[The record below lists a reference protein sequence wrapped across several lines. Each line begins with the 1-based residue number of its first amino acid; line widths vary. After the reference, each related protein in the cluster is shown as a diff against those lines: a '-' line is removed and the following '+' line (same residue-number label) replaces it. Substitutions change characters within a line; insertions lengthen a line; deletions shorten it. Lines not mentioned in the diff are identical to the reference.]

1 MAPTLRGIHSLPL
14 RGRFQNLSEL
24 HGRHNNALSAFQNPV
39 INFVWYKLPWCH
51 LFKQRL
57 HFFQRTQSGQSG
69 TNPILL
75 FRVTDHS
82 RSHFKNKCRGLR
94 HSATGTHRGQ
104 VPSPP
109 IPENTFIHSKTQQ
122 LWPRM
127 TRWEPLDSRARFS
140 ILTAGFQS
148 PVRLEKVGS
157 GGKRGRED
165 TPHTHMCL
173 GTRRNQC
180 PERPKKLK
188 KKFLPTLV
196 GDSILPISLHLLR
209 SYLTPRQDKY

>member
-24 HGRHNNALSAFQNPV
+24 PGRHNNALSAFQNPV
-39 INFVWYKLPWCH
+39 INFVWDKLPPCH
-51 LFKQRL
+51 LFKQCL

-69 TNPILL
+69 MNPILL

-82 RSHFKNKCRGLR
+82 QSHFKNKCRGLR

-122 LWPRM
+122 LCPRTM
-127 TRWEPLDSRARFS
+127 RWEPLDSRARFS

-148 PVRLEKVGS
+148 PVRLGKVGS
-157 GGKRGRED
+157 
-165 TPHTHMCL
+165 
-173 GTRRNQC
+173 
-180 PERPKKLK
+180 
-188 KKFLPTLV
+188 
-196 GDSILPISLHLLR
+196 
-209 SYLTPRQDKY
+209 

>member
-1 MAPTLRGIHSLPL
+1 M
-14 RGRFQNLSEL
+14 
-24 HGRHNNALSAFQNPV
+24 
-39 INFVWYKLPWCH
+39 
-51 LFKQRL
+51 
-57 HFFQRTQSGQSG
+57 
-69 TNPILL
+69 NPILL

-82 RSHFKNKCRGLR
+82 QSHFKNKCRGLR

-122 LWPRM
+122 LCPRTM
-127 TRWEPLDSRARFS
+127 RWEPLDSRARFS

-148 PVRLEKVGS
+148 PVRLGKVGS
-157 GGKRGRED
+157 WGKRGLED
-165 TPHTHMCL
+165 TPHKRVCL

-188 KKFLPTLV
+188 KKKVPANTGGGLHSPNITASPTLTEKLL
-196 GDSILPISLHLLR
+196 DAKTRQILTCGLPGRGSKNTPSLPLPPSHSPSLSLAWSCYR
-209 SYLTPRQDKY
+209 KWSWLGTKGKRLGHWAGPLGQAPFPD

>member
-1 MAPTLRGIHSLPL
+1 MPTQWP
-14 RGRFQNLSEL
+14 QLSEAFIHFHSEGGSKTCQNFTQDTTMHCL
-24 HGRHNNALSAFQNPV
+24 HFKNPV
-39 INFVWYKLPWCH
+39 INFVWYKLPTCH
-51 LFKQRL
+51 LFKQCL

-122 LWPRM
+122 LWPR
-127 TRWEPLDSRARFS
+127 TKRWGTF
-140 ILTAGFQS
+140 GFQS
-148 PVRLEKVGS
+148 QILNSYRKLPESSAPGKS
-157 GGKRGRED
+157 G
-165 TPHTHMCL
+165 
-173 GTRRNQC
+173 
-180 PERPKKLK
+180 
-188 KKFLPTLV
+188 
-196 GDSILPISLHLLR
+196 
-209 SYLTPRQDKY
+209 